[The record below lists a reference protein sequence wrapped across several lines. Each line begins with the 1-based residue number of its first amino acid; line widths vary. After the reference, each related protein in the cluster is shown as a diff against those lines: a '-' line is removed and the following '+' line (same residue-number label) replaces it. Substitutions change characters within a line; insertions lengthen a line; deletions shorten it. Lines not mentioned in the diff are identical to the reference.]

1 MSALLDEA
9 GWSAAELAR
18 AVNALGGRQG
28 MTLRYDRTSVA
39 HWLAGSRPRKTV
51 PGLVAQALSQRSGRL
66 ITVEE
71 TGLAPGPPPLAPLV
85 MGWTSDLDPRH
96 RLAALCRAETDPAR
110 RAALRSTAYRTHPVK
125 LPSWP
130 DSRPSAPLC
139 GEGGRSEAE
148 VSILQNMGDVFASVS
163 DVSGGGH
170 ARTALAA
177 YLADDAAPILLAP
190 TGARWHDQHLL
201 GCAQLTHLLANMTD
215 DAGHHGLAQAHY
227 RIALALAHRAGDRSA
242 YATTLRALS
251 TQALRLGH
259 LRYATDLACAAVGSA
274 GRVTADTRAFLLAQR
289 ALAHAHTG
297 HRAQALADLKTAEQE
312 HGQTPAPAGA
322 FTSYPRAGLDYQRGE
337 TFYALGHTDA
347 AIAAFRDAEAHR
359 PPTQR
364 RPYAL
369 AQARLAEVLARSGHL
384 EEACRHWH
392 VFLDHYPHL
401 SSVHVERA
409 AGTLHQAVRSFP
421 RQPHARVVS
430 DRARELSGRRT

>member
-1 MSALLDEA
+1 MLDEA
-9 GWSAAELAR
+9 EWSAAELAR
-18 AVNALGGRQG
+18 AVNALGGRHG

-39 HWLAGSRPRKTV
+39 HWLAGSRPRKRV

-71 TGLAPGPPPLAPLV
+71 TGLAPDPPPPAPPG
-85 MGWTSDLDPRH
+85 MGWTSDLDPRK

-110 RAALRSTAYRTHPVK
+110 RVVLRRTAYGVHPVK

-130 DSRPSAPLC
+130 AGRTSAPP
-139 GEGGRSEAE
+139 GGAGGRSEAE
-148 VSILQNMGDVFASVS
+148 VSTLQNMGCVFASLT

-190 TGARWHDQHLL
+190 AGAEWHGQHLL

-215 DAGHHGLAQAHY
+215 DAGHHGLAQTHY

-259 LRYATDLACAAVGSA
+259 LQYASDLACAAVGSA
-274 GRVTADTRAFLLAQR
+274 GEATADTRAFLLAQR
-289 ALAHAHTG
+289 ALVHARTG
-297 HRAQALADLKTAEQE
+297 RRSQARADLKAAERD
-312 HGQTPAPAGA
+312 HGQTPASAGP

-337 TFYALGHTDA
+337 TFYALGHADA
-347 AIAAFRDAEAHR
+347 ALTAFRDAEAHR
-359 PPTQR
+359 PAAQR

-369 AQARLAEVLARSGHL
+369 AQARLAEVLARTGHL

-409 AGTLHQAVRSFP
+409 ADTLHRAVRSFP
-421 RQPHARVVS
+421 RQPQARAVS
-430 DRARELSGRRT
+430 DRARELSGRRL

>member
-1 MSALLDEA
+1 M
-9 GWSAAELAR
+9 
-18 AVNALGGRQG
+18 
-28 MTLRYDRTSVA
+28 RYDRTSVA
-39 HWLAGSRPRKTV
+39 HWLAGSRPRKKV

-71 TGLAPGPPPLAPLV
+71 TGLAPDLPPLAPLG
-85 MGWTSDLDPRH
+85 MAWTSDVDPRN
-96 RLAALCRAETDPAR
+96 RLAAVCRAETDLTR
-110 RAALRSTAYRTHPVK
+110 RAVLRRAPYETHPLK
-125 LPSWP
+125 LPSWR
-130 DSRPSAPLC
+130 DSSPSAPPC

-148 VSILQNMGDVFASVS
+148 VSILQNMGLVFASLT
-163 DVSGGGH
+163 DVNGGGH

-190 TGARWHDQHLL
+190 AGAQWHEQHLL
-201 GCAQLTHLLANMTD
+201 GCAHLTHLLANMTD
-215 DAGHHGLAQAHY
+215 DAGHHGLAQAYY

-259 LRYATDLACAAVGSA
+259 LQYAADLACAAVGSA
-274 GRVTADTRAFLLAQR
+274 GQVTADTRAFLLVQR
-289 ALAHAHTG
+289 ALVHAHTG
-297 HRAQALADLKTAEQE
+297 RRSQAHTDLKAAERE
-312 HGQTPAPAGA
+312 HGQAPASAGPFA
-322 FTSYPRAGLDYQRGE
+322 SYPRAGLDYQRGE
-337 TFYALGHTDA
+337 TLYALGHADA
-347 AIAAFRDAEAHR
+347 ALTAFRDAEAHR
-359 PPTQR
+359 SPTQR

-409 AGTLHQAVRSFP
+409 ADTLHQAARSFP
-421 RQPHARVVS
+421 RQPHARIVS
-430 DRARELSGRRT
+430 DRARELSGRRP

>member
-1 MSALLDEA
+1 MLDEVE
-9 GWSAAELAR
+9 WSAAELAR
-18 AVNALGGRQG
+18 AVNALGSRQG

-39 HWLAGSRPRKTV
+39 HWLAGSRPRKAV
-51 PGLVAQALSQRSGRL
+51 PGLVAQALSQRSGHL

-71 TGLAPGPPPLAPLV
+71 TGLAPEPRSPAQLGT
-85 MGWTSDLDPRH
+85 GWAADSDPRN

-110 RAALRSTAYRTHPVK
+110 RVVLQRTAYGVHPVK

-130 DSRPSAPLC
+130 DGPPAAPPG
-139 GEGGRSEAE
+139 GEAGRSAAE
-148 VSILQNMGDVFASVS
+148 VSILRNMGCVFASLT

-177 YLADDAAPILLAP
+177 YLADDAAPILLAR
-190 TGARWHDQHLL
+190 TGAQWHEQRLL
-201 GCAQLTHLLANMTD
+201 ECAQLTHLLANMTD

-259 LRYATDLACAAVGSA
+259 LQYAADLAGAAVGSA
-274 GRVTADTRAFLLAQR
+274 GQVTSDTRAFLLAQR
-289 ALAHAHTG
+289 ALVHARTG
-297 HRAQALADLKTAEQE
+297 HRSQAREDLKTAERV
-312 HGQTPAPAGA
+312 HGQIPASAGP
-322 FTSYPRAGLDYQRGE
+322 FTFYPRAGLDYQRGE

-347 AIAAFRDAEAHR
+347 ALTAFRDAEAHR
-359 PPTQR
+359 PSAQR

-369 AQARLAEVLARSGHL
+369 AQARFAEVLARSGHL

-409 AGTLHQAVRSFP
+409 VDTLHRAVRSFP
-421 RQPHARVVS
+421 RQPQARAVS
-430 DRARELSGRRT
+430 DRARELSGRRL